1 MPEPPQ
7 LPPIAAQPLSV
18 LLLGNS
24 DRPGLE
30 TALDAWLAFLP
41 SLSRELDVLLID
53 DAVMDRTQELAKSYP
68 TIHVLRDPARRG
80 VGAALRFGL
89 AEARYP
95 LFLQAPCDGRYQPA
109 DVQKLLA
116 EIDRVHLVV
125 GHRVGRP
132 VPLPLR
138 ILGGVWRMTLRI
150 LFGLPLESLPAWLGW
165 RGHSRNLLAHA
176 VFGLRLHDVAC
187 DFRLFR
193 REVFRRIPIQSDGL
207 FVHVEVLAK
216 ANFLGQVMSEA
227 AVTSVEPAKPA
238 SWWREAWRVFAHP
251 DFGPTRLPDEST
263 SSASA
268 AEPPVER
275 HNDAS

>member
-7 LPPIAAQPLSV
+7 LLPIATQPLSV

-30 TALDAWLAFLP
+30 TTLGKWFTHLYGLG
-41 SLSRELDVLLID
+41 REVEVLLVD
-53 DAVMDRTQELAKSYP
+53 DALTDRTAELANSHP
-68 TIHVLRDPARRG
+68 TARVLRDPIRRG
-80 VGAALRFGL
+80 VGAALRLGL
-89 AEARYP
+89 TEARHP
-95 LFLQAPCDGRYQPA
+95 LFLQVPCDGRYQPA

-125 GHRVGRP
+125 GHCVGRP

-138 ILGGVWRMTLRI
+138 LLGGVWRLTLRI
-150 LFGLPLESLPAWLGW
+150 LFGLPLEPLPAWLGW
-165 RGHSRNLLAHA
+165 RGHARNLLAHV
-176 VFGLRLHDVAC
+176 VFGLRLHDVTC

-193 REVFRRIPIQSDGL
+193 REVFRRIPIQSDGT

-227 AVTSVEPAKPA
+227 AVTSVEQWAPA

-251 DFGPTRLPDEST
+251 DFGPARLPDEPAP
-263 SSASA
+263 SASA
-268 AEPPVER
+268 PENAAERRDDP
-275 HNDAS
+275 S